1 MEERTASMKIN
12 LTPEAIA
19 ALNADADVPLKAP
32 PKPLPPRAVQVIR
45 KQIAEVVFGPSLRP
59 TFKQQLLGFSASRAV
74 HASRAADHFQ
84 RMARAR
90 AQ

>member
-32 PKPLPPRAVQVIR
+32 PRPMPTQIVQLIR
-45 KQIAEVVFGPSLRP
+45 RQVAEVIFGPSLKP
-59 TFKQQLLGFSASRAV
+59 TFRQQLLRFSASRAIK
-74 HASRAADHFQ
+74 ACWAADNFQ